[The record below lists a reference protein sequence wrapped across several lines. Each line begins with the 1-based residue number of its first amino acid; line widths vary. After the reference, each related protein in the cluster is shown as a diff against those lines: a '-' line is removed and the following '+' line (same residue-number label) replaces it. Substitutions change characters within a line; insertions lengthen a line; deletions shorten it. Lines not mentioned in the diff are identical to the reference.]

1 MLEKEL
7 HYLLMRAFH
16 ASNREVLAQVL
27 ETGLLPGQPK
37 VLEYLDEHDGC
48 TQKQLGEGCALDK
61 STITGLLTRMDQ
73 QGLVRKQTAADGRRV
88 SLVCL
93 TEAGRRH
100 AAFVRQGFAAVDALA
115 WDGIGP
121 EERAAFLQTMQKIIA
136 NLQRN
141 GGNSGKSNK

>member
-1 MLEKEL
+1 MLEEEL

-16 ASNREVLAQVL
+16 VSNREVAARVRQD
-27 ETGLLPGQPK
+27 GLLPGQPK

-73 QGLVRKQTAADGRRV
+73 QGLVRKQTAADDRRV

-115 WDGIGP
+115 WDGIAP
-121 EERAAFLQTMQKIIA
+121 ERRAAFLQTMQDIIA
-136 NLQRN
+136 NLQN
-141 GGNSGKSNK
+141 KGGKDDK